1 MEIILGLIFLPVGVY
16 LTYLGIKM
24 FIDSDGWFYLVKAIL
39 VSLIGLVILLS
50 ASVPFIELFD

>member
-1 MEIILGLIFLPVGVY
+1 MEIILGLVFLPVGVY

-39 VSLIGLVILLS
+39 VTLIGGFVLIG